1 MGSLPSP
8 ATSAARQRILDT
20 SYELFSRHG
29 ISSVGIDRII
39 AEADVAKATLYHHFA
54 SKEDLALAFLELREQ
69 RWTREWLQ
77 AEVERLA
84 DAPGERALRIF
95 DVLDEWFHR
104 PGYEGCSFVNT
115 LLEYHDRADP
125 VHQAAG
131 RCLAVVRELV
141 EGYAEDA
148 GAADPAETAAQL
160 QILMIGA
167 IVSARYGDREAA
179 RRARRVASLLL
190 DASR

>member
-1 MGSLPSP
+1 MGSQAGP
-8 ATSAARQRILDT
+8 APSAARERILDT

-29 ISSVGIDRII
+29 INPVGIDRII
-39 AEADVAKATLYHHFA
+39 AEAGVAKATLYHHFA
-54 SKEDLALAFLELREQ
+54 SKEDLILAFLELREQ

-95 DVLDEWFHR
+95 DVFDEWFHR
-104 PGYEGCSFVNT
+104 PGYEGCSFINT
-115 LLEYHDRADP
+115 LLEYHDSADP

-131 RCLAVVRELV
+131 RCLGVVRKLV

-148 GAADPAETAAQL
+148 GAADCAETATQL

-167 IVSARYGDREAA
+167 IVSAGYGDREAA

-190 DASR
+190 DTSR